1 MNKRTDAIE
10 TSTSS
15 SSLSRSKFL
24 KGAAVTAAAVA
35 ASGVTKEVAHAASKA
50 LNMPNVNLGADLSGD
65 VYLWD
70 AQALYT
76 PQQVAAFNKVYP
88 NIKVHEKTIQ
98 YLPKTPSESTQLI
111 TGVDLPDAVF
121 HVEDAYLGR
130 YAAALYDVSEAI
142 APFEKQIAPFKL
154 AVCKQGGR
162 TIAIP
167 DDLCPAFLIYNTDI
181 IAKAGVNVSKIVT
194 YDDLIAASVTIQKK
208 VHTCQQPLSF
218 LDGPDFLTFMMEGLA
233 WQQHQGHIDA
243 AGKLNLKHQAYTN
256 GFKYLEK
263 AAKAGVV
270 GTAIWM
276 TPDLYNKWNK
286 GQVAFMHFA
295 DWFTHWNEPGLKP
308 LYGKIGLAPQPV
320 FNTKTDSPYSIM
332 GGSAWV
338 VPAKAKRP
346 DLGALLGTF
355 FMLDPRGLKASGN
368 NLAWEAILP
377 ACQADWD
384 FSNMVRPIISKS
396 IDEHK
401 LLVKAA
407 LGTPTSYRYAPWYA
421 DTFPYYGGSAVRSC
435 LLGQLSA
442 ADAQNAAYNAVQS
455 NVVARAR

>member
-1 MNKRTDAIE
+1 MNK
-10 TSTSS
+10 
-15 SSLSRSKFL
+15 LSDSISRGTFL
-24 KGAAVTAAAVA
+24 KGAAATAATVA
-35 ASGVTKEVAHAASKA
+35 ATGLATQVARAASP
-50 LNMPNVNLGADLSGD
+50 LNVPNVNMGASISGD

-70 AQALYT
+70 AQPLYT
-76 PQQVAAFNKVYP
+76 AQQIAAFNAVYP
-88 NIKVHEKTIQ
+88 NVKVHEKTIQ

-111 TGVDLPDAVF
+111 TGVDLPDAIF

-130 YAAALYDVSEAI
+130 YAEALYDVSEAI

-167 DDLCPAFLIYNTDI
+167 DDLCPAFLIYNTEI
-181 IAKAGVNVSKIVT
+181 IAKAGVDVSKIVT
-194 YDDLIAASVTIQKK
+194 YDDLIAAALTVQKK
-208 VHTCQQPLSF
+208 VPTCPQPIGF

-233 WQQHQGHIDA
+233 WQQHSGHIDA
-243 AGKLNLKHQAYTN
+243 NGKLNLKSAAYTN
-256 GFKYLEK
+256 GFNYLEK

-308 LYGKIGLAPQPV
+308 IWGKIGLAKQPV
-320 FNTKTDSPYSIM
+320 FNAKTDSPYSIM
-332 GGSAWV
+332 GGSAWT

-355 FMLDPRGLKASGN
+355 FMLDPRGLKAAGN

-384 FSNMVRPIISKS
+384 FSNMVRPIINKS
-396 IDEHK
+396 VDEHK
-401 LLVKAA
+401 LLVTAA
-407 LGTPTSYRYAPWYA
+407 LGTPTSYRYAPWFA

-442 ADAQNAAYNAVQS
+442 ADAQSAAYNAVQD